1 MSKLETLKSLESNVK
16 YQRRRQEH
24 AELIQLYNRLD
35 NQQKTEFQLRLSQII
50 NKPVLLVQVE
60 DFLIS
65 LNANDYDRMFVYAQL
80 LLISK

>member
-1 MSKLETLKSLESNVK
+1 MTKLEILENKAK
-16 YQRRRQEH
+16 YQKQRQEH

-35 NQQKTEFQLRLSQII
+35 NQQKTEFQLRLSQVI
-50 NKPVLLVQVE
+50 NKPVLSPQIE

-65 LNANDYDRMFVYAQL
+65 LNANDYDRMFVYTQL

>member
-1 MSKLETLKSLESNVK
+1 MAKLETLENNTK
-16 YQRRRQEH
+16 YQRQRQEH

-50 NKPVLLVQVE
+50 NKPVLLAQIE

-65 LNANDYDRMFVYAQL
+65 LNANDYDRMFVYTQL

>member
-1 MSKLETLKSLESNVK
+1 MTKLETLENNTK
-16 YQRRRQEH
+16 YQKQRQEH

-35 NQQKTEFQLRLSQII
+35 NQQKTEFQLRLSQVI
-50 NKPVLLVQVE
+50 NKPVLLAQIE

-65 LNANDYDRMFVYAQL
+65 LNANDYDRMFVYTQL